1 MSLIF
6 DWETRS
12 PADLINRGVYVYAEH
27 PETDALLA
35 SFKLSATNEITVPV
49 SAWVAAGGP

>member
-1 MSLIF
+1 MTLIF

-35 SFKLSATNEITVPV
+35 SFKLSVTDESAAPV
-49 SAWVAAGGP
+49 KAWVAAGE